1 MRIHTRSVGMR
12 FRWMASLSYAS
23 ACALILGLVA
33 CSSTPVKPA
42 PTALA
47 DFKSQVN
54 ISKVWTAQLG
64 PFVAGSNAPLSHNL
78 AAGRLALVTGS
89 GLVSVLNAETGLESW
104 RLSLNTPVSAGI
116 GGDGDRYALISQAN
130 ELIAI
135 SNAQVIWRV
144 KLPASSFTSPLVA
157 GGRVFV
163 LTADR
168 TVMAFD
174 GATGQR
180 LWSQQRAGDP
190 LVLKQAGILTSF
202 QDKLLVGLAGRLVAM
217 NPGNGV
223 AVWETTIGSSR
234 GTNEV
239 ERLVDLVAGVSRVN
253 NVVCARAFQTSVT
266 CVDALKGSNV
276 WTRTAQGHV
285 GLSGS
290 DALVFGTESDG
301 KLMAWQRSSGQVAW
315 QSEAFRFRGLTAP
328 QFDAGQLVIG
338 DELGW
343 VHWVDTSNGQTI
355 GRIQVDSSGL
365 AMSPARVG
373 KNWVIVSKSGLV
385 QALRAD

>member
-1 MRIHTRSVGMR
+1 
-12 FRWMASLSYAS
+12 MAWLSLAS
-23 ACALILGLVA
+23 ACTFILGLVA
-33 CSSTPVKPA
+33 CSSTPDKPS

-47 DFKSQVN
+47 DFKTQVN
-54 ISKVWTAQLG
+54 ISKVWAAQIGPTAS
-64 PFVAGSNAPLSHNL
+64 GSSAPLSHNY

-89 GLVSVLNAETGLESW
+89 GLVSVLDAETGVEVW

-116 GGDGDRYALISQAN
+116 GGDGERFAVISQAN

-135 SNAQVIWRV
+135 SSAKVIWRV
-144 KLPASSFTSPLVA
+144 KLPASSFTSPFVA

-180 LWSQQRAGDP
+180 LWSQQRSGDP

-202 QDKLLVGLAGRLVAM
+202 QDKLLVGLSGRLVAM

-223 AVWETTIGSSR
+223 AMWELSIGSSR

-253 NVVCARAFQTSVT
+253 NVICARAFQTSVT
-266 CVDALKGSNV
+266 CVDAVKGSNL
-276 WTRTAQGHV
+276 WTRSAQGYV

-290 DALVFGTESDG
+290 ESLLFGTESDG
-301 KLMAWQRSSGQVAW
+301 KLVAWQSVSGQVAW

-328 QFDAGQLVIG
+328 QFEAGQLVIG
-338 DELGW
+338 DNLGW

-365 AMSPARVG
+365 AMSPVRVG